1 MSIYPVRLA
10 EWFPRSS
17 DKYEI
22 AKMVVKYKHCNA
34 CAKPLRYPKAYG
46 HHSVPWGYGEIWC
59 DLKCLNSRKSKH
71 PKPDKRFNRRL
82 KRRGLLIGI
91 IQEVGK

>member
-17 DKYEI
+17 EMYET
-22 AKMVVKYKHCNA
+22 ARMVVKYKHCNA
-34 CAKPLRYPKAYG
+34 CAKPLRYSKAWG
-46 HHSVPWGYGEIWC
+46 HHSIPWGYGELWC
-59 DLKCLNSRKSKH
+59 GLKCLNSRKTKY

-82 KRRGLLIGI
+82 KRSGLLIDI
-91 IQEVGK
+91 IQEADK